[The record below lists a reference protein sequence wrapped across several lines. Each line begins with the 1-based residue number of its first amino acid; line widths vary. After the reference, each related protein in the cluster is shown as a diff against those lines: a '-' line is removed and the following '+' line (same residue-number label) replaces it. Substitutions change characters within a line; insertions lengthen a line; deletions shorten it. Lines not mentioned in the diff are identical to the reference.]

1 MPLRL
6 LAHMGKKQEGLQV
19 VLDNED
25 FFMKNTI
32 NQLDERVNGLTKH
45 TDGATYIDQR
55 YFRDRFGAYVPWFDL
70 STGGK
75 TVLNIFYNPQICF
88 SQRECGEN
96 ACADIKNLT
105 HGCVT
110 PGYIVDYDGD
120 DQCDVIVDDNPDWH
134 YTSVK
139 EVNS

>member
-6 LAHMGKKQEGLQV
+6 LTHMGKKQEGLQV

-25 FFMKNTI
+25 FFMK
-32 NQLDERVNGLTKH
+32 H

-55 YFRDRFGAYVPWFDL
+55 YFRDRYGAYVPWFDL

-105 HGCVT
+105 H
-110 PGYIVDYDGD
+110 